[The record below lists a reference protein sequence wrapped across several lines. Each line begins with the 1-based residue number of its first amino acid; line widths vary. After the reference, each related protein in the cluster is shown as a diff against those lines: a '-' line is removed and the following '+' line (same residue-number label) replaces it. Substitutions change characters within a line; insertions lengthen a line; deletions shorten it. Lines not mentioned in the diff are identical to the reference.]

1 MDASAARRLA
11 LGLVLAILAPL
22 GSTLAQTAPTPAN
35 PPHTNPPP
43 FTFIAIGCLPYARL
57 HQSTESYGRVLSEIS
72 RHQPAFAIHLG
83 DIMGSEEL
91 CTDELLLRRLR
102 EFDSVSPALVFTPG
116 DNEWTDV
123 HRSGKFQPLERL
135 AKIRELFF
143 PDDRSRGVHPLPLT
157 TQRHSP
163 EFPKFVE
170 NARWSRGGVMF
181 ATVHVVGSANNYQ
194 PTVAGALEEWKERD
208 LANDAW
214 LRETFAEART
224 HAAPGLALFCQANP
238 FTGSPGF
245 KRFLTTL
252 ANEARAFAKP
262 VLFVHADEH
271 RFRLE
276 QGIRPQPD
284 APLVPNVTRLETF
297 GASDFHGALVVVD
310 PASAEVF
317 LPAPWIV
324 PGNPPPRLPPQ
335 PPPPSVTTPPP
346 ASRAKAR

>member
-1 MDASAARRLA
+1 MVASAAHCLA
-11 LGLVLAILAPL
+11 LGFLLATLAPPA
-22 GSTLAQTAPTPAN
+22 STFAQTSPGPAS

-43 FTFIAIGCLPYARL
+43 FTFIAIGCMPYARL
-57 HQSTESYGRVLSEIS
+57 HQSAESYGRVLSEIS
-72 RHQPAFAIHLG
+72 RHQPAFAVHLG

-91 CTDELLLRRLR
+91 CTDDLLLRRLH

-143 PDDRSRGVHPLPLT
+143 PDDRSRGVHPLALT
-157 TQRHSP
+157 TQRHSTGYA
-163 EFPKFVE
+163 KFVE
-170 NARWSRGGVMF
+170 NARWSRGGVVF

-194 PTVAGALEEWKERD
+194 TNVAGAVEEWKERD

-245 KRFLTTL
+245 QRFLTTL
-252 ANEARAFAKP
+252 ASEARTFAKP

-276 QGIRPQPD
+276 HGIRPQPD
-284 APLVPNVTRLETF
+284 TPLVPNITRLETF

-310 PASAEVF
+310 PASPDVF

-324 PGNPPPRLPPQ
+324 PGNPPPRLPP
-335 PPPPSVTTPPP
+335 PPTPPAVAAPPSASP
-346 ASRAKAR
+346 AARR